1 MLQTLRNKPITSE
14 YGFETYFRKLPVGK
28 GEGRFSPGGL
38 HILNGPVP
46 DMAVHKK
53 EVHRC
58 ALSVAGRDPGDRA
71 VVKAESAIHTYCHRR
86 RGDGEQAASFVD
98 APDLELKKGVPFEI
112 A

>member
-1 MLQTLRNKPITSE
+1 
-14 YGFETYFRKLPVGK
+14 
-28 GEGRFSPGGL
+28 
-38 HILNGPVP
+38 
-46 DMAVHKK
+46 MAVHKK